1 MFISYSWVDI
11 SVWTFVETRVAF
23 YFLPEIVNA
32 RLGPGAGSSVE
43 PCVVVQGSVH
53 CAAVEAGAGAGPD
66 LLTDEAVGDHQHSD
80 WEEEEGQA
88 EKDGVVR
95 VGQPAG
101 EHGRAPLNGGNN
113 S

>member
-1 MFISYSWVDI
+1 M
-11 SVWTFVETRVAF
+11 
-23 YFLPEIVNA
+23 NA
-32 RLGPGAGSSVE
+32 RLGPGTGSSVE
-43 PCVVVQGSVH
+43 PCW
-53 CAAVEAGAGAGPD
+53 AGAGPD
-66 LLTDEAVGDHQHSD
+66 PLTDEAVGDHQNSN
-80 WEEEEGQA
+80 WKEEKGQA